1 MNINKLYLSIFF
13 LSFTLL
19 FSSCSEDDTS
29 VDKVQ
34 EVQGV
39 NLTNTA
45 PTINLS
51 NKTIY
56 DNEDLELY
64 AEVSDDGDIESYEWR
79 DEENK
84 LVGNSTL
91 LSIASPHEVG
101 EHTYRLTVVDNGGLS
116 SSKVVNV
123 EVRDSKYRITDNDLS
138 VFVANKSYDDYL
150 LKQMDDTS
158 FNELSENEKY
168 LVADKLLSSM
178 FFAFPYGELKR
189 RVESGT
195 FISDI
200 QEELLLSQN
209 SMDEVEDRV
218 HDTERYY
225 QDENRAEILILT
237 RFFEMPKLDK
247 HFYNHWVSYIL
258 TQTILFSPAVE
269 LDTVASVDTY
279 GIYNRLYNL
288 QESEVGMR
296 YATFLHMQSLENWRR
311 FRSPE
316 DNGREMLEIYALDT
330 NDTHVPLVAQALQN
344 WHLSRNEDTL
354 VVGLNKNSET
364 LSIMDD
370 MTFQSGLEFY
380 ASLANSK
387 AFTKGVVTR
396 LVDFMFT
403 ATTVSK
409 KDEII
414 ETIVASQ
421 PETWSDILKQ
431 ILFSEEYLLH
441 TSRAKSIEESTL
453 SLMKKFSYNSYF
465 YTFSGLQSDMINM
478 GQASMRYKLGK
489 LTRVPMDDISFA
501 TYQTYL
507 RDNIFR
513 RWSRDAE
520 FSYDPNFIDETHNSD
535 YFMETYKSWFRAG
548 ISSEKFMSADNYVVS
563 DDVVETQRNYIE
575 YLFNAVLNRSA
586 QSDEMEM
593 FLNHINGDDRPQ
605 WYSNY
610 LNYTN
615 EDLDYQTFI
624 RYLGRYYIQS
634 IVFEYML
641 RLDELYFYKEVK

>member
-1 MNINKLYLSIFF
+1 MNIKKVYFPIFF
-13 LSFTLL
+13 LSLTLL
-19 FSSCSEDDTS
+19 FTSCSEEDTS

-39 NLTNTA
+39 SITNTP
-45 PTINLS
+45 PTINLRS
-51 NKTIY
+51 KTIY

-79 DEENK
+79 DEENE
-84 LVGNSTL
+84 LVGSSTL

-101 EHTYRLTVVDNGGLS
+101 KHTYTLTVVDNGGLN

-123 EVRDSKYRITDNDLS
+123 EVRDNKYRITDNDLS
-138 VFVANKSYDDYL
+138 VFVANKSYDDYR

-158 FNELSENEKY
+158 FNELNENEKY

-178 FFAFPYGELKR
+178 FFAYPYAELKR

-200 QEELLLSQN
+200 QEQLLLSQN
-209 SMDEVEDRV
+209 SMDEVEERV
-218 HDTERYY
+218 HDATRYDQNEY
-225 QDENRAEILILT
+225 RADMLILS
-237 RFFEMPKLDK
+237 RFFEMPKLDR

-269 LDTVASVDTY
+269 LDTVASADTY
-279 GIYNRLYNL
+279 GVYNRLYNL

-330 NDTHVPLVAQALQN
+330 DDTHVPLAAQALQN
-344 WHLSRNEDTL
+344 WHLNRDEETL

-364 LSIMDD
+364 LSIMND
-370 MTFQSGLEFY
+370 MTFKSGLEFY

-396 LVDFMFT
+396 LVNFMFT
-403 ATTVSK
+403 TTADSK

-414 ETIVASQ
+414 ATVVASQ

-441 TSRAKSIEESTL
+441 TSRAKSIEESTF
-453 SLMKKFSYNSYF
+453 SLMKKLSYNSYF
-465 YTFSGLQSDMINM
+465 STFSTLRNDMSNM

-501 TYQTYL
+501 TYQKSL

-513 RWSRDAE
+513 TWSRDAVL
-520 FSYDPNFIDETHNSD
+520 SYNPKKIDETHNSD
-535 YFMETYKSWFRAG
+535 YFMETYKSWYRRG
-548 ISSEKFMSADNYVVS
+548 ISSKKFMSADNYVVS
-563 DDVVETQRNYIE
+563 DDVVETQTNYIE
-575 YLFNAVLNRSA
+575 YLFNAVLNRA
-586 QSDEMEM
+586 AHTDELEM
-593 FLNHINGDDRPQ
+593 FLTHLNGDDRPQ

-610 LNYTN
+610 LNYSN
-615 EDLDYQTFI
+615 EDADYQEYI
-624 RYLGRYYIQS
+624 RYTGRYYIQYM
-634 IVFEYML
+634 VFEYIL
-641 RLDELYFYKEVK
+641 RLDDLYFYKEVK